1 MLNVLI
7 SLNFIFS
14 QEFKDSSNQ
23 LDEEEKEAP
32 EMYPYCELCLKS
44 IYDVFRQNGY
54 DEIRDG
60 AFGLETSTTFFRSSK
75 TSNILKKKF
84 LRINEGKPNKKQ
96 IDSSDTDKGIGK
108 DGMKKDTNKLKLQK
122 TR

>member
-23 LDEEEKEAP
+23 LDEEEKEDP
-32 EMYPYCELCLKS
+32 KMYFYCDLCLKS

-54 DEIRDG
+54 DGIRDET
-60 AFGLETSTTFFRSSK
+60 FGLETSNIFKK
-75 TSNILKKKF
+75 TF

-96 IDSSDTDKGIGK
+96 IDSPDTDNGIGK
-108 DGMKKDTNKLKLQK
+108 DGKEKGTNKLKLQK